1 MRYISRMFTLPK
13 MPSIKM
19 PDIDFPNIDLTKF
32 DLGKFDLSKFDLSK
46 FDLPNVDLSK
56 LDVAKAD
63 RAKVIAALR
72 DAGYVVVGLTATLA
86 EQLQTR
92 SEQWSTTANV
102 AVNEALDQVRGFLHK
117 AA

>member
-1 MRYISRMFTLPK
+1 MFTLPK
-13 MPSIKM
+13 MPSIKL

-32 DLGKFDLSKFDLSK
+32 DLSK
-46 FDLPNVDLSK
+46 FDLPKIDLSK

-63 RAKVIAALR
+63 RAKLIAALR
-72 DAGYVVVGLTATLA
+72 DAGYVVVGLSATLA
-86 EQLQTR
+86 EQVQTR